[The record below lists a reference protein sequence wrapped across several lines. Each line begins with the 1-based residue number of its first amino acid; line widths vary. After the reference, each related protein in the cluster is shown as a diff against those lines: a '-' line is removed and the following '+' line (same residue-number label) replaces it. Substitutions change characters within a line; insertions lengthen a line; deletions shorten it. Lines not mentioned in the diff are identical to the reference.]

1 MLHVASLL
9 PQGPTTQIQRVTENK
24 ANDVQGACLP
34 CNGTSFTLGTTSE
47 THHQGSAHTQNFCKV
62 APEDHWLESM
72 CQVK

>member
-34 CNGTSFTLGTTSE
+34 CNETSFKLGTTSE
-47 THHQGSAHTQNFCKV
+47 TYHQGSAHIQNFRKV
-62 APEDHWLESM
+62 APKDHWLESM